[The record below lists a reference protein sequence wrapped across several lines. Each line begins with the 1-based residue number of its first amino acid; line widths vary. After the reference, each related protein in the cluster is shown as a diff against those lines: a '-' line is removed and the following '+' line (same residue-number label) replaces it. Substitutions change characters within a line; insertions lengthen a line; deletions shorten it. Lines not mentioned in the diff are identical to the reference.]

1 MGTSHRDVERLT
13 SDIMGS
19 VQGCMAGLEI
29 IASRDNA
36 QKLAS
41 LRTQVRAHIETAQVA
56 RPRMPARLPSWMLV
70 GFALSL
76 LGGLM
81 GFVGA
86 AKSYE
91 VAGTQ
96 QETVRRLDAILQSG
110 ALERM
115 ERVSQQLGDA
125 ELLNR
130 VNELEA
136 FQLRAAQAVRD
147 LAELQETTSR
157 LRKFQ

>member
-41 LRTQVRAHIETAQVA
+41 LRTQVRSHIETAQVA
-56 RPRMPARLPSWMLV
+56 RPRIPARLPSWMLV

>member
-1 MGTSHRDVERLT
+1 MGTSRTDTDRLT
-13 SDIMGS
+13 SNIMDS

-36 QKLAS
+36 QRLTT
-41 LRTQVRAHIETAQVA
+41 LRSQVRQHVEASRT
-56 RPRMPARLPSWMLV
+56 PRNTVPARLPSWMLV

-91 VAGTQ
+91 VASVHEHTAN
-96 QETVRRLDAILQSG
+96 RLDAITQSG
-110 ALERM
+110 TLDRLEHA
-115 ERVSQQLGDA
+115 SQQLGDTS
-125 ELLNR
+125 LLDR
-130 VNELEA
+130 VNQLEA

-147 LAELQETTSR
+147 LAELQETTAR
-157 LRKFQ
+157 LRKFE